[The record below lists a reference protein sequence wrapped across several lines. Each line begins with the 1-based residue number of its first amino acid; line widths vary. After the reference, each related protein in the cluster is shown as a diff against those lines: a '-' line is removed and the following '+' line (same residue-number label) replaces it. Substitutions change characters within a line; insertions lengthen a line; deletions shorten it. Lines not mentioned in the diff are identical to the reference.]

1 MVGGMF
7 WLVLAMLGAARSA
20 FRSRSS
26 LIAENLALRQQLA
39 VLHARRRPRLRP
51 VDRAFWVVLSR
62 VWSRWADVLAIV
74 RPATVIEWHRRGYAR
89 FWAYKSCRA
98 GRRPLTGEVVALIA
112 RMSRDNP
119 TWSRRRI
126 AARTVRKLVAILQA
140 ARR

>member
-74 RPATVIEWHRRGYAR
+74 RPATVIEWHRLRRGLLLRVPASLELAGELGNEIHSAR
-89 FWAYKSCRA
+89 FR
-98 GRRPLTGEVVALIA
+98 GQLE
-112 RMSRDNP
+112 
-119 TWSRRRI
+119 
-126 AARTVRKLVAILQA
+126 RTSQDLFECGPA
-140 ARR
+140 